1 MLLWSGL
8 GRCILG
14 SIVRGFEE
22 SFYPEVLPEMDLR
35 IVGTSSNVW
44 IEILQMQP
52 FGL

>member
-8 GRCILG
+8 GRFILG

-35 IVGTSSNVW
+35 IVGTSSRDSRGMGDAR
-44 IEILQMQP
+44 IE
-52 FGL
+52 